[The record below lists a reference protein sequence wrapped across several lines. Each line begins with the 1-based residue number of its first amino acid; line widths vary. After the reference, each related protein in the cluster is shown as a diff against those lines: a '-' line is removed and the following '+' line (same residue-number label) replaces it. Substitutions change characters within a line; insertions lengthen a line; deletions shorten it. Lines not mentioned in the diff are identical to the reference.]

1 MFNTLH
7 PAEVDSL
14 IKHANDQRYSVQ
26 NDQVAENSIL
36 MTEEWA
42 NQLEEL
48 PFVSK
53 QKGRMAHLLKQ
64 KSKIGVERKDRVT
77 YTAYDFQKRPR
88 GD

>member
-14 IKHANDQRYSVQ
+14 IKHGNDQRYTVQ

-42 NQLEEL
+42 NQIDEL

-64 KSKIGVERKDRVT
+64 KSKIGAERKDRVT